1 MIGEKLLRP
10 ENVWQQE
17 LPYRKVIYYGKIYR
31 ILTMYSHKVNEIL
44 MDPGIIRHLR
54 VKCQPDLILILG
66 CYDVS
71 VYFGQNN
78 HIMSLIFMFLIC

>member
-1 MIGEKLLRP
+1 
-10 ENVWQQE
+10 
-17 LPYRKVIYYGKIYR
+17 
-31 ILTMYSHKVNEIL
+31 MYSHKVNEIL

-78 HIMSLIFMFLIC
+78 HIMSLIFMFLICYRGRNRFAESAVSAISVIYGARIKTIG

>member
-1 MIGEKLLRP
+1 
-10 ENVWQQE
+10 
-17 LPYRKVIYYGKIYR
+17 
-31 ILTMYSHKVNEIL
+31 MYSHKVNEIL

-78 HIMSLIFMFLIC
+78 HIMSLIFMLQRKEQICSRQQSLRCLPYP

>member
-1 MIGEKLLRP
+1 MHF
-10 ENVWQQE
+10 
-17 LPYRKVIYYGKIYR
+17 
-31 ILTMYSHKVNEIL
+31 HKVNEIL

-78 HIMSLIFMFLIC
+78 HIMSLIFMFLICYRSAADSFVQTILNRYNAEQRPE